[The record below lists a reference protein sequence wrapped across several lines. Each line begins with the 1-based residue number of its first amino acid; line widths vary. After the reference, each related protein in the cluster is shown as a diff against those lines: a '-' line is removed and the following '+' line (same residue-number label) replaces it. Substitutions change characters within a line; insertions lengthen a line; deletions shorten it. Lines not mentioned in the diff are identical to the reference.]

1 VIDLLLVEDNDADV
15 VLMQEALREARLE
28 HQLTVAPDGERAL
41 AVLREP
47 GDLPDLVLLDL
58 NMPRKDGR
66 EVLEEIKA
74 DPALLDVPVIVLTTS
89 QSPSDVAFAY
99 RNHANAYVRKP
110 NGLDELMALA
120 RAIRDFW
127 ITTATLPRASR
138 A

>member
-15 VLMQEALREARLE
+15 VLMQEALREAGLE
-28 HQLTVAPDGERAL
+28 HTLTVAPDGERAL
-41 AVLREP
+41 SHLREP
-47 GDLPDLVLLDL
+47 RGLPDLVLLDL

-74 DPALLDVPVIVLTTS
+74 DPELLDVPVIVLTTS
-89 QSPSDVAFAY
+89 QSPTDVAFAY

-110 NGLDELMALA
+110 NGLDELMGVA

-127 ITTATLPRASR
+127 MTAATLPRASR
-138 A
+138 S